1 MDRDGLMRSLFEG
14 VNEAKDPHNLTD
26 LEKKHIPTIQAP
38 SPIRAGEPFCATV
51 RVGAALPHP
60 NERSHFIEF
69 IEFYADDLFLARV
82 SLTAVSTKPEVSLS
96 VCLSAPAGRL
106 RALARCNMHGT
117 WVGTAP
123 ITMAE

>member
-1 MDRDGLMRSLFEG
+1 MGRDSLMRSLFQG
-14 VNEAKDPHNLTD
+14 VNEAIDPHNLTD
-26 LEKKHIPTIQAP
+26 LEKRHIPTIEAP

-51 RVGAALPHP
+51 RVGAALSHP

-69 IEFYADDLFLARV
+69 IELYADDAFLARV
-82 SLTAVSTKPEVSLS
+82 SLTAASTEPEVSLS